1 MERAQDNG
9 AIGGWWHRVRGSRA
23 ALARRRR
30 KRGASDGFTL
40 IEIMVV
46 VMIIGLIVGSVGF
59 VAFNKFKKAQ
69 VKNAQAIVKTV
80 EGAIEMYMMD
90 HNGECP
96 KDLSELRSQ
105 RILTKEP
112 KDPWNEMIVFRCPGE
127 KNSDGADVL
136 SKGPDK
142 KEGTEDDL
150 KNWDE

>member
-1 MERAQDNG
+1 MERTLHVLG
-9 AIGGWWHRVRGSRA
+9 IGGGWRRAQLWRAARAQRVRGA
-23 ALARRRR
+23 A
-30 KRGASDGFTL
+30 SEGFTL

-59 VAFNKFKKAQ
+59 VAFNRFKTAQ
-69 VKNAQAIVKTV
+69 IKSAQAIVKTV

-96 KDLSELRSQ
+96 KNVGELRSQ
-105 RILTKEP
+105 RILSKEP
-112 KDPWNEMIVFRCPGE
+112 KDPWNEVIIFRCPGE
-127 KNSDGADVL
+127 KNSDGADVF

-150 KNWDE
+150 KNWEE

>member
-1 MERAQDNG
+1 MDRAQRWQAMVGWRRG
-9 AIGGWWHRVRGSRA
+9 ARVWRRWV
-23 ALARRRR
+23 ARRRR
-30 KRGASDGFTL
+30 AGRASEGFTL

-69 VKNAQAIVKTV
+69 IKNAQAIVKTV

-96 KDLSELRSQ
+96 KDLGELRSQ

-142 KEGTEDDL
+142 QEGTADDL

>member
-1 MERAQDNG
+1 MERTVDVLG
-9 AIGGWWHRVRGSRA
+9 IGGCWRRARAWRA
-23 ALARRRR
+23 ARARRARR
-30 KRGASDGFTL
+30 AASEGFTL

-59 VAFNKFKKAQ
+59 VAFNRFKTAQ
-69 VKNAQAIVKTV
+69 IKNAQAIVKTV

-96 KDLSELRSQ
+96 KSLGELRSQ

-112 KDPWNEMIVFRCPGE
+112 KDPWNELIVFRCPGE
-127 KNSDGADVL
+127 KNSDGADVF

-150 KNWDE
+150 KNWEE